1 MLYQRLVLPVRERF
15 GWPAYGCVALLLASL
30 ALTGGARAQDPPA
43 AAPPPTADAGAP
55 AAPPAAAPAAPP
67 AAAPPAAAPAVPPAA
82 APTAPAA
89 LPAEPIAP
97 PAAPAPDLSPSQI
110 QTLPETTEPPAAA
123 AAEAP
128 LEAEAEVE
136 VEAGANPSDEMVVT
150 GSRIRRRD
158 LSGPAPVVVFTRE
171 QITSSGRATVG
182 EFLQTMPEQSN
193 ATNRGTNNSGEG
205 VVNINLRGLG
215 EQSTLVLLNGRRLT
229 AGGLGAD
236 DAVDF
241 SAIPSNM
248 VERIEILKDGASA
261 VYGSD
266 AIAGVVNIIT
276 RKRFN
281 GAEVE
286 AFGSTSTRG
295 DGQVIDASAVVGSSN
310 DRGGV
315 LFSAGYSHSAA
326 VWAGNRPNSKV
337 QRGLDLSMGGSGTPY
352 DFGSGTVPGGHIVLQ
367 PSEYGVPNGNAF
379 YNDLVRRVPP
389 GDLVFDTKAGRWR
402 DYRGSNLVDGDGY
415 NYQPFNYLVTPQ
427 ERFNVFS
434 AGDYEL
440 DKYVRVFFDSFYT
453 KRSSE
458 QTLAPEPLLTDIEGI
473 TVSANNIYNPFGRD
487 FDAIYRRLS
496 EFDRR
501 TFRQDSHNFH
511 ITAGLDGDLPGAAGP
526 LEGWFWELAFN
537 YNRNEVTELKTGSL
551 RLPALR
557 SALGPSFVDAT
568 GTPRCG
574 MAGSPIDGCVPLNLF
589 GGAGS
594 ITQDMIDPL
603 TFIGVLR
610 GYNELVGAQANLSG
624 ELFSIAASRPVGL
637 ALGYEFRSVSG
648 GSIPDPITVAGE
660 TSGSKGLITEGRYKA
675 NEVYGELNIP
685 IVDKLPALEALEAI
699 VAARGSFYD
708 TFGST
713 FNFKLGGRWAPIKDF
728 AIRGTYS
735 TAFRAP
741 SIPDLYEGLEDD
753 FEPVTDPCGVGVAPG
768 SALARNCGAATN
780 NGDTQNQTLART
792 GGNPDL
798 EPEKAKIFTLGLV
811 VQPHTIKQLSFTV
824 DYFNTLVDQRIDEI
838 GAATIL
844 SNCYSSLSS
853 EQPKFCELVNRD
865 PTTQRI
871 LNIQNRYANV
881 GSDHVDGLDFSA
893 RYELGTPAG
902 RFDFL
907 FAMAYLRRY
916 ERTLAD
922 GSVIHGAGTF
932 DLSDG
937 GQGGAYPHV
946 RFNAGIDWAMNG
958 FSAAI
963 RTYFIGSY
971 RECGDSTGDLSG
983 TGLCYVP
990 GHLGDRYVDAYNTW
1004 DISFGYAFKSGAG
1017 TTSLSI
1023 GSTNLFDAQPPRVYN
1038 GFSSTT
1044 DVYSYDMVMRQV
1056 YARLGHQF

>member
-1 MLYQRLVLPVRERF
+1 MTHERVVLSVWSRF
-15 GWPAYGCVALLLASL
+15 GSPATWWFATLVSSMALAGSSQ
-30 ALTGGARAQDPPA
+30 AQEPPA
-43 AAPPPTADAGAP
+43 AAPPPPAADAGAP
-55 AAPPAAAPAAPP
+55 TTP
-67 AAAPPAAAPAVPPAA
+67 PPAA

-89 LPAEPIAP
+89 LPPVPIEPPQALQAPEIA
-97 PAAPAPDLSPSQI
+97 PSQI
-110 QTLPETTEPPAAA
+110 RTLPEVAEPPG
-123 AAEAP
+123 AAEAEPP
-128 LEAEAEVE
+128 LEDAG
-136 VEAGANPSDEMVVT
+136 EAGAEPASADLVVT
-150 GSRIRRRD
+150 GSRIRRKD
-158 LSGPAPVVVFTRE
+158 LAGPAPVVMFTRE
-171 QITSSGRATVG
+171 QIISSGRATVG

-193 ATNRGTNNSGEG
+193 ATNRSTNNSGEG
-205 VVNINLRGLG
+205 VVHINLRGLG
-215 EQSTLVLLNGRRLT
+215 EQSTLVLLNGRRLA

-261 VYGSD
+261 IYGSD
-266 AIAGVVNIIT
+266 AIAGVINIIT

-286 AFGSTSTRG
+286 AYGSSSTRR
-295 DGQVIDASAVVGSSN
+295 DGEVIDVSAVVGVSN

-315 LFSAGYSHSAA
+315 LFSAGYAYA
-326 VWAGNRPNSKV
+326 GPVWSGNRPNATV
-337 QRGLDLSMGGSGTPY
+337 QRGLDLSMGGAGSPY

-389 GDLVFDTKAGRWR
+389 GDLIFDTRTRRWR
-402 DYRGSNLVDGDGY
+402 DYKGSNLPTPTADGDGY
-415 NYQPFNYLVTPQ
+415 NYQPYNYLVTPQ

-440 DKYVRVFFDSFYT
+440 NKNVRVFFDSFYT

-458 QTLAPEPLLTDIEGI
+458 QTLAPEPLLTDIEAI
-473 TVSANNIYNPFGRD
+473 TVSADNIYNPFGRD
-487 FDAIYRRLS
+487 FGAIYRRLS

-511 ITAGLDGDLPGAAGP
+511 LTAGLDGDLPASAGP
-526 LEGWFWELAFN
+526 LEDWFWDLAFN
-537 YNRNEVTELKTGSL
+537 YNRSEVTELKTGSL
-551 RLPALR
+551 KLPALR

-574 MAGSPIDGCVPLNLF
+574 AAGSPIDGCVPLNLF

-610 GYNELVGAQANLSG
+610 GYNELIGAQANLSG
-624 ELFSIAASRPVGL
+624 ELFSLAASRPIGL

-648 GSIPDPITVAGE
+648 GSIPDPITVSGD
-660 TSGSKGLITEGRYKA
+660 TSGSKGLITEGHYKA
-675 NEVYGELNIP
+675 NEIYGELNVP
-685 IVDKLPALEALEAI
+685 IIDKRPALEALEAI
-699 VAARGSFYD
+699 LAARASFFD

-713 FNFKLGGRWAPIKDF
+713 FNYKFGGRWAPTKDF
-728 AIRGTYS
+728 AVRGTYS

-753 FEPVTDPCGVGVAPG
+753 FQPVTDPCGVDVEPG
-768 SALARNCGAATN
+768 SALARNCGDATN

-811 VQPHTIKQLSFTV
+811 VQPHTLKELSFTV
-824 DYFNTLVDQRIDEI
+824 DYFNTLVSQRIDEI

-844 SNCYSSLSS
+844 GNCYSSLSG
-853 EQPKFCELVNRD
+853 EQPKYCELVNRD

-881 GSDHVDGLDFSA
+881 GEDHVDGIDFSA

-937 GQGGAYPHV
+937 GQGGAYPHI
-946 RFNAGIDWAMNG
+946 RFNAGIDWAMAG
-958 FSAAI
+958 FSAAV

-971 RECGDSTGDLSG
+971 RECGDSAGDLSG

-990 GHLGDRYVDAYNTW
+990 GHLGERDVSAYNTW
-1004 DISFGYAFKSGAG
+1004 DVSFGYAFKSDAG
-1017 TTSLSI
+1017 TTSLSV
-1023 GSTNLFDAQPPRVYN
+1023 GASNLFDVAPPRVYN
-1038 GFSSTT
+1038 GFASTT